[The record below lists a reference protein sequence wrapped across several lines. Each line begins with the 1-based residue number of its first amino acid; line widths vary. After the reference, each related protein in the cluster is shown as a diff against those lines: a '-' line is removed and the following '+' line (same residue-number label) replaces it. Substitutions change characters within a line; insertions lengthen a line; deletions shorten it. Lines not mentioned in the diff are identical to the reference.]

1 MKKIYII
8 LLVSLTFGMT
18 NGLRAQILNLNYQT
32 AIPLGDSRDY
42 ISNMSFRG
50 AGIDYHHF
58 LTDRFAIGGQ
68 LSWNTYYKNPGYV
81 TGNFML
87 NNDKVTITGDQF
99 RYLNVVNLMAS
110 GRYFFTNE
118 NAVICPYAGMGIGT
132 NWGET
137 RLEVGHYVAQ
147 EKAWQFAVAP
157 VIGCIIPVC
166 DFFGF
171 NIGAKYQY
179 SAKARSLPALQHF
192 GINIGFSL
200 ML

>member
-42 ISNMSFRG
+42 INNMSFRG

-58 LTDRFAIGGQ
+58 LTDRLAIGGQ

-81 TGNFML
+81 TSNFML

-110 GRYFFTNE
+110 GRYFFTNK
-118 NAVICPYAGMGIGT
+118 NAAICPYAGMGIGT

-157 VIGCIIPVC
+157 EIGCIIPFC

-179 SAKARSLPALQHF
+179 RAKARSLPALQHF